1 VLRGARAQTRR
12 GRGAVCWSACR
23 FLGVVYRSLC
33 IEYQSKVLRGP
44 RAQGRKHE
52 NVLHTGL
59 FVLHTGLLGSDF
71 GLFVYIR
78 LFDLHRSLHVV
89 YGSIVLRGTRVRARK
104 GAAYRS
110 LCVEYRSLLVRF

>member
-1 VLRGARAQTRR
+1 MLRGARAQTRR

-33 IEYQSKVLRGP
+33 IEYQSEVLRGP

-59 FVLHTGLLGSDF
+59 FVLHTGLFWSDF
-71 GLFVYIR
+71 GLSVYVR
-78 LFDLHRSLHVV
+78 LFDLHIGLFM
-89 YGSIVLRGTRVRARK
+89 
-104 GAAYRS
+104 
-110 LCVEYRSLLVRF
+110 LCMGL